1 MWGSFV
7 LHPRSALGQ
16 RELSAGP
23 AVAPGNETSPGRRQL
38 MKPAS
43 PRTPAVLLA
52 LIAALV
58 VLGVAPAVS
67 QAAPCTPPVVNQ
79 VACENTQAGA
89 AQSSVGGRRRRRL
102 VDPGLRDV
110 DERQQGPDDLVQDQ
124 VVDLELPHRHP
135 PAGLLPERRRGAAD
149 RLEPGA
155 DRDARPSPR
164 ARRSRP
170 PGSSTAATGPC
181 RASWT
186 VPSTAVSGVYI
197 AHLVRNDTG
206 GDSQIVVRRA
216 RRLEP
221 LGHPAC
227 RPPTPPG
234 RPTTPTAATASTS
247 ARWPARPAS
256 PPPTRPPTR
265 SPTTGP
271 STRPRTTA
279 AARGSSPAP
288 STR

>member
-1 MWGSFV
+1 
-7 LHPRSALGQ
+7 
-16 RELSAGP
+16 
-23 AVAPGNETSPGRRQL
+23 

-43 PRTPAVLLA
+43 PPRTPAVLLA

-58 VLGVAPAVS
+58 VLGAAPAVS
-67 QAAPCTPPVVNQ
+67 HAAPCTPPVVNQ
-79 VACENTQAGA
+79 VACENTQAGLPPE
-89 AQSSVGGRRRRRL
+89 QLGGRRRGRL

-155 DRDARPSPR
+155 DRDVDPARVPDLLHHRAHRLRQLGRVAVVDRPA
-164 ARRSRP
+164 ARRSRACTSP
-170 PGSSTAATGPC
+170 ISCATTPAATARSSSSC
-181 RASWT
+181 ATTRAT
-186 VPSTAVSGVYI
+186 RPSS
-197 AHLVRNDTG
+197 
-206 GDSQIVVRRA
+206 
-216 RRLEP
+216 
-221 LGHPAC
+221 C
-227 RPPTPPG
+227 RPPTRPG

-247 ARWPARPAS
+247 ARWPARPAN
-256 PPPTRPPTR
+256 PPATRPPTR

-279 AARGSSPAP
+279 AARGCSPP